1 MTMVVDEGSI
11 VVVEVMVHPLV
22 IASSVVVLDIGF
34 VIALVLVV
42 VVLADSLLSSVVA
55 GETVSLG
62 QTGLAIVTWMI
73 VMMVVVMGTVTK
85 LTQET
90 GMLGAVIVM
99 PMIATPLVVI
109 TLVQTGM
116 EVVQIVMHQVVM
128 VGSEKE
134 ATRGMEFVAA
144 AAVAAM
150 IGVAQGVAWVAAMT
164 GMVHVV
170 VSLIVTAVEDLH
182 AMMEEVT
189 GRGLGLMIAPAGE
202 DVLMIAT
209 DDRPSRLKLLM
220 LQFRVPECL
229 MYLSLALFCL
239 ILYFNRYWLMLP
251 SLISLSGRLF
261 LLVEIINLALSY
273 YLMFQLFM
281 ECSCRELRFSVIA
294 VIADLSIWYARMIF
308 SEIAWHC
315 WSE

>member
-1 MTMVVDEGSI
+1 MTQGMTVLVDEESI

-22 IASSVVVLDIGF
+22 IASSVVVLAIGF
-34 VIALVLVV
+34 VTALVLVV
-42 VVLADSLLSSVVA
+42 AVLADSRPNLVVA
-55 GETVSLG
+55 AVAAGEIVSLDQIG
-62 QTGLAIVTWMI
+62 MVIVTWMI

-116 EVVQIVMHQVVM
+116 EVVKIVLRQVAM

-144 AAVAAM
+144 AVAVAAM
-150 IGVAQGVAWVAAMT
+150 IGVAQGVVEAMTGMAQGVAWVVAMT

-170 VSLIVTAVEDLH
+170 EDLHAMTVEDLH
-182 AMMEEVT
+182 ATTEEVT
-189 GRGLGLMIAPAGE
+189 GRGLGHMIDPAGEE

-209 DDRPSRLKLLM
+209 DEPSVDSKLFM
-220 LQFRVPECL
+220 LQ
-229 MYLSLALFCL
+229 
-239 ILYFNRYWLMLP
+239 
-251 SLISLSGRLF
+251 
-261 LLVEIINLALSY
+261 
-273 YLMFQLFM
+273 
-281 ECSCRELRFSVIA
+281 
-294 VIADLSIWYARMIF
+294 
-308 SEIAWHC
+308 
-315 WSE
+315 

>member
-1 MTMVVDEGSI
+1 
-11 VVVEVMVHPLV
+11 VMVHPLV

-42 VVLADSLLSSVVA
+42 VVLVDSHLSLVVAVVVA

-62 QTGLAIVTWMI
+62 QIGLAIITWMI

-99 PMIATPLVVI
+99 PMIATPPVAI

-116 EVVQIVMHQVVM
+116 EVAQIVMHQVVM

-134 ATRGMEFVAA
+134 AMTGMEFVVVLVVAA
-144 AAVAAM
+144 AAAM
-150 IGVAQGVAWVAAMT
+150 IGVAQGVVEAMIGMARGVAWVVAMT

-170 VSLIVTAVEDLH
+170 VSLIVMAVEDLH
-182 AMMEEVT
+182 AMTEEVT
-189 GRGLGLMIAPAGE
+189 GRGLGHMIAPAGEE

-209 DDRPSRLKLLM
+209 DEPFADPS
-220 LQFRVPECL
+220 
-229 MYLSLALFCL
+229 S
-239 ILYFNRYWLMLP
+239 
-251 SLISLSGRLF
+251 
-261 LLVEIINLALSY
+261 
-273 YLMFQLFM
+273 
-281 ECSCRELRFSVIA
+281 
-294 VIADLSIWYARMIF
+294 
-308 SEIAWHC
+308 
-315 WSE
+315 

>member
-1 MTMVVDEGSI
+1 MTMVVDEESI
-11 VVVEVMVHPLV
+11 VVVGVMVHPLV
-22 IASSVVVLDIGF
+22 IALSVVVLDIGF

-42 VVLADSLLSSVVA
+42 VVLADSLLSLVVA

-90 GMLGAVIVM
+90 GMPGAVIVM

-261 LLVEIINLALSY
+261 LLVEIINLALSC
-273 YLMFQLFM
+273 YLVCQLCMWCILQFKGV
-281 ECSCRELRFSVIA
+281 EV
-294 VIADLSIWYARMIF
+294 LSDCC
-308 SEIAWHC
+308 HC
-315 WSE
+315 